1 MATFEKRK
9 YGWFARINK
18 YGVREGRTF
27 DTKKQAEDWAEK
39 REAEVVLLGTGSEMV
54 DEAIRRKV
62 TFKACFERYITEI
75 SSKKAGTDTELRE
88 QRRYIQF
95 SSNPAHNPL
104 PTLMDKPVSTI
115 KPHHISEWKTTRLN
129 HVSKSSVLR
138 EKNFLSHVFSMAKE
152 WGYISETPFGGKVKF
167 EGDSESERER
177 GVSQQEIKEML
188 YILDDWD
195 GKRKPEST
203 KEKVALL
210 WCLCLETGMRMQE
223 VKYLELDEVD
233 LHAGVIDL
241 PKHKVK
247 EKRKKSVGLT
257 LEAIRLMKL
266 GQVDGRYWF
275 GTDGVNVS
283 GIFSQASK
291 RTTAEGL
298 QFRDSRHEG
307 LTRLSEKLE
316 PFELAR
322 QAGHR
327 DMNRTLKYY
336 RKTAREFGQKLR

>member
-1 MATFEKRK
+1 MASFQKRK

-27 DTKKQAEDWAEK
+27 DTKKQAEGWAEK
-39 REAEVVLLGTGSEMV
+39 REAEIVLLGCDSEEV

-62 TFKACFERYITEI
+62 TLKECFERYIEEV
-75 SSKKAGTDTELRE
+75 SSKKAGNDSELRE
-88 QRRYIQF
+88 LRRYNQF
-95 SSNPAHNPL
+95 ASNPAHSPL
-104 PTLMDKPVSTI
+104 PSLMNKPVSAI
-115 KPHHISEWKTTRLN
+115 KPRHISEWKTTRLN

-167 EGDSESERER
+167 EGDSEFARER
-177 GVSQQEIKEML
+177 RVSEQEIKEIL
-188 YILDDWD
+188 FILDDWD
-195 GKRKPEST
+195 RERKPET
-203 KEKVALL
+203 AKEKVALL
-210 WCLCLETGMRMQE
+210 WCLCIETGMRMQE
-223 VKYLELDEVD
+223 AKYLEPNEVD
-233 LHAGVIDL
+233 LQAGVIDL

-247 EKRKKSVGLT
+247 EKRKKSLGLT
-257 LEAIRLMKL
+257 LEAIRLIQL
-266 GQVDGRYWF
+266 GQVDGKFWF
-275 GTDGVNVS
+275 GTDKVNVS
-283 GIFSQASK
+283 GIFSYASK
-291 RTTAEGL
+291 RISAKGL

>member
-9 YGWFARINK
+9 HGWFVRINK
-18 YGVREGRTF
+18 YGIREGRTF
-27 DTKKQAEDWAEK
+27 DTKKQAEAWGEK
-39 REAEVVLLGTGSEMV
+39 REAEVVLLGNDSETV

-62 TFKACFERYITEI
+62 TLRECFERYILEV
-75 SSKKAGTDTELRE
+75 SSKKSGEDTELRE
-88 QRRYIQF
+88 QKRYNQLA
-95 SSNPAHNPL
+95 SNPAHNPM
-104 PTLMDKPVSTI
+104 PSLMDKPVSAI
-115 KPHHISEWKTTRLN
+115 KAHHIAEWKTTRLN
-129 HVSKSSVLR
+129 HVRKSSVLR
-138 EKNFLSHVFSMAKE
+138 DKNFLSHVFSMAKE

-167 EGDSESERER
+167 EGDKESERER
-177 GVSQQEIKEML
+177 RVSEQEIKEIL
-188 YILDDWD
+188 YVLDDWD
-195 GKRKPEST
+195 RQRKPHTT

-223 VKYLELDEVD
+223 AKYLEPDEVD
-233 LHAGVIDL
+233 LQSGVIDL
-241 PKHKVK
+241 PGHKVK

-257 LEAIRLMKL
+257 LEAIRLIQL
-266 GQVDGRYWF
+266 GRVEGTYWF

-283 GIFSQASK
+283 GIFSQSSK
-291 RTTAEGL
+291 RTTANGL